1 MIELGEAALHLGR
14 AAQGDERAWR
24 VVVDTYTPVVWG
36 VSRAFTRSP
45 ADAEDVCQLTW
56 MSLAENLHELRD
68 PNRLSGWLVTTARRE
83 AIRLSRARQREAPI
97 GLDVGDFGPP
107 EHVEAAEQHALRLL
121 AGSRL
126 GQAFG
131 QLPQRCQQL
140 LRVLAVAPETSYAQV
155 SEALGMPVGSIGPK
169 KGRCLTEL
177 RRRLLGAGMPEEVAG

>member
-1 MIELGEAALHLGR
+1 MIELGEAALHLRR
-14 AAQGDERAWR
+14 AAEGDQQAWR

-36 VSRAFTRSP
+36 VSRAFTRTP

-56 MSLAENLHELRD
+56 LSLAENLHELRD

-83 AIRLSRARQREAPI
+83 AVRLSRARQRESPI
-97 GLDVGDFGPP
+97 GLDAGDFGRP
-107 EHVEAAEQHALRLL
+107 EHAEPAEHHALRLL
-121 AGSRL
+121 TGSRL

-140 LRVLAVAPETSYAQV
+140 LRVLAVAPEASYAQV
-155 SEALGMPVGSIGPK
+155 SEALGMPMGTIGPK

-177 RRRLLGAGMPEEVAG
+177 RRRLLGAELPEEVAG